1 MAERRSKKS
10 LSQFELKGP
19 DELNALTQKVDTFLQ
34 NRIIQLLA
42 DQGYTKD
49 AIAAVVDVSID
60 HVPNL
65 WSRLE
70 ALESLKA
77 KPDFEP
83 LAVAFKRVVNI
94 LKKSGKMEM
103 EGQARLGEV
112 QENLFEH
119 ESESALY
126 AAYQKVEKKVSDAM
140 DKGLFEKALLD
151 IATLRGPVDAFFD
164 GVMVMAEDQNVRRNR
179 MTLLGHIAVLF
190 GKFADF
196 SKLST
201 WVSVQNKLEFRKNP
215 LFFFG

>member
-1 MAERRSKKS
+1 
-10 LSQFELKGP
+10 
-19 DELNALTQKVDTFLQ
+19 LQ

-70 ALESLKA
+70 ALESFKA

-94 LKKSGKMEM
+94 LKKSGKL
-103 EGQARLGEV
+103 EGQAGLGKV

-119 ESESALY
+119 ASESALFG
-126 AAYQKVEKKVSDAM
+126 AYQKVENKVSDAM

-179 MTLLGHIAVLF
+179 MTLLGHIAALF

-201 WVSVQNKLEFRKNP
+201 
-215 LFFFG
+215 